1 MGIAPNWKPLEAR
14 LGPKRCVGFMFM
26 GRINGLYVY
35 HHGIARMPLYLDDEG
50 QCYACRGG
58 SRYEKAD
65 FDAELR
71 KIEEALAV
79 IDETLESVY
88 DDAYIARKE
97 EALRRAGIP
106 FLHIE
111 IEPEDVSIN

>member
-35 HHGIARMPLYLDDEG
+35 KHGIARMPLYLDDEG

-71 KIEEALAV
+71 KIEVALAL

-106 FLHIE
+106 FLHLE